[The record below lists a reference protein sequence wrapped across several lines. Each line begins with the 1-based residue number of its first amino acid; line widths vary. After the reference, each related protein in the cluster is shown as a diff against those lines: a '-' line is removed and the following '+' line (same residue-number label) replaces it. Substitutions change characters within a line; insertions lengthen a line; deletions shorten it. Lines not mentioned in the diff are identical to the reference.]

1 MTRRI
6 FSAVVAGL
14 LLVAAAC
21 TGDEPSPA
29 PDDSASM
36 SAVSPSADPTEPTPP
51 SPEPTQTSAEPT
63 PTSAEPTEPSP
74 DPSATPSDREEQ
86 ALLDHVRDEG
96 ELSVIVEVALEGT
109 AAPNSTEERRLI
121 ERAQDDLVAELDPA
135 HVSVQ
140 TRFERTAQL
149 TLTVDE
155 EGLLALFASPRVT
168 RIWENESIPLE

>member
-1 MTRRI
+1 VTRRI

-51 SPEPTQTSAEPT
+51 SEPTQTSAEPT

-109 AAPNSTEERRLI
+109 AAPNSTEERQLI

-168 RIWENESIPLE
+168 RVWENESIPLE